1 MSLFNKIQQKVFKK
15 FIDIFELTDNTSD
28 YTIWRF
34 TRYRE
39 EMKSE
44 TQLSAG
50 KTKMS
55 VFVNKRQSANVDNH
69 ARYTPTTNNMVLLT
83 KPKEWES
90 GFKLAF
96 NVDVYFVNTK
106 QFLNLPWDTENP
118 IVIHYSDFNPIRLRT
133 YGSYCF
139 SAEQKP
145 IVFIRNTPGIV
156 GCTTSESITEQ
167 LNTFVINKFISFPE
181 VVQIA
186 LGKSACRGVIGNVIT
201 YTQMQFA

>member
-1 MSLFNKIQQKVFKK
+1 
-15 FIDIFELTDNTSD
+15 
-28 YTIWRF
+28 
-34 TRYRE
+34 
-39 EMKSE
+39 
-44 TQLSAG
+44 
-50 KTKMS
+50 
-55 VFVNKRQSANVDNH
+55 
-69 ARYTPTTNNMVLLT
+69 MVLLAT
-83 KPKEWES
+83 PKEWES

-145 IVFIRNTPGIV
+145 IVFIRNMPGIV
-156 GCTTSESITEQ
+156 GYSTSESITEQ
-167 LNTFVINKFISFPE
+167 LNTFVINKFTDYLGNIQKAELDLSSNLNEFSRELIIALKDDFSEYGIELTNLLSENISFSE

-186 LGKSACRGVIGNVIT
+186 LGKSASRGVIGNIIT